1 MKRLIKSK
9 TAFSI
14 KQLRIFRGREGK
26 AGAEEGGGGVGG
38 RYKQVQ

>member
-9 TAFSI
+9 AAFSI

-26 AGAEEGGGGVGG
+26 AGAKEGAGWGG
-38 RYKQVQ
+38 